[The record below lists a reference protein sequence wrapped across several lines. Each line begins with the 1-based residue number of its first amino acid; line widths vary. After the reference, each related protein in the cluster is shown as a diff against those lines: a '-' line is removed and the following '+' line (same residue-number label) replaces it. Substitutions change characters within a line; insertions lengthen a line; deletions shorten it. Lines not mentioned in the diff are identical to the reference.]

1 MESTTLETINPPITT
16 TETLTEELATTSA
29 TYSSRTTLATTT
41 LLSNNEVDTTIGD
54 NNIVVVDYPGN
65 LAGPGVPEEKV
76 TLKTLLPDASSEK
89 PDADI
94 ATSELPRPEF
104 TTKELQQTQKKFE
117 HSKIRS
123 TTTDLPYT
131 ATSSTNTRRVSTVI
145 QKSREQMA
153 TTPRVLYTSDPIIT
167 KSLEEYE
174 TTQIPTTDEFAVNA
188 SAKAKSSI
196 DKALDIINKEKDKI
210 EKTINKIKHETTI
223 GASVPTSTAQVHYEV
238 DQITTTSGSSN
249 TETSTLS
256 LKQDGFNTKEAL
268 TTSSTPLEVNEI
280 IVLGVI

>member
-1 MESTTLETINPPITT
+1 METINPPITT
-16 TETLTEELATTSA
+16 IETLTEELATTSA
-29 TYSSRTTLATTT
+29 TSSSRTTLATTT
-41 LLSNNEVDTTIGD
+41 LLPNNEVDTAIGD
-54 NNIVVVDYPGN
+54 NNIVVVDYTGN

-94 ATSELPRPEF
+94 ATSELPRPKF

-117 HSKIRS
+117 DSKRS

-131 ATSSTNTRRVSTVI
+131 ATSSANTRRVSTVI
-145 QKSREQMA
+145 QKAREQMA

-174 TTQIPTTDEFAVNA
+174 TTQIPTTDEFTVNA

-210 EKTINKIKHETTI
+210 EKTINKIKHEATT
-223 GASVPTSTAQVHYEV
+223 GAYVPTSTAQVHYEV